1 MSSEETATKRKRDGE
16 DEEGSSGGVGAA
28 GEKEDAKWEY
38 SAPSIPTSH
47 WIDRGFDQQYIAAME
62 LFLKR
67 IKKYT
72 SELRSGT
79 ASDEIILGSGGG
91 GGPVGLHDDAL
102 QPHWREFVNSMQ
114 LYKNPAA
121 SFCIQIKNMQLSSSV
136 MSLLAP
142 ALKDK
147 PIKTFVLSNNEF
159 ENAREGID
167 FAIEIIQS
175 NPGLKQFYWGN
186 NPIHS
191 MNDANHLVEAVISHP
206 RIYCIHLPKCF
217 GENVDV
223 YSILCTLLASGKE
236 FSRIKLKSNDIQTG
250 WGTEIPDFLATNPPL
265 NRLVLTNNHLDDNDA
280 VLIARSLKRN
290 TNLRR
295 LGLGHNGI
303 TDIGRDALSST
314 IFDSTSL
321 NAVEASNHSCS
332 IEGLYFDSI
341 VLNNVGDCKV
351 NRERKIYSLLSTRNR
366 EGTNVQHL
374 DAEFEDLKLVP
385 KVLEAVR
392 HYAVYG
398 SSVDDVHPL
407 SIMYEALRS
416 WKMPTLYE
424 SNGAS

>member
-1 MSSEETATKRKRDGE
+1 MSKEDAKKRKREDGGA
-16 DEEGSSGGVGAA
+16 DDRGSGGVDVEKLMAEMNA
-28 GEKEDAKWEY
+28 RMERAMESRLGELQHELDEVKSRCESLERSVQILAKDVKWEY
-38 SAPSIPTSH
+38 SAPAIPTSH
-47 WIDRGFDQQYIAAME
+47 WIARGFDENYIENIE
-62 LFLKR
+62 LFLNR
-67 IKKYT
+67 IEDYT
-72 SELRSGT
+72 CELRSET
-79 ASDEIILGSGGG
+79 ASDEIILSGGG
-91 GGPVGLHDDAL
+91 VGGPVGLHDDAL

-206 RIYCIHLPKCF
+206 RIYCIHLPNCF

-321 NAVEASNHSCS
+321 NAV
-332 IEGLYFDSI
+332 
-341 VLNNVGDCKV
+341 
-351 NRERKIYSLLSTRNR
+351 
-366 EGTNVQHL
+366 
-374 DAEFEDLKLVP
+374 
-385 KVLEAVR
+385 
-392 HYAVYG
+392 
-398 SSVDDVHPL
+398 
-407 SIMYEALRS
+407 
-416 WKMPTLYE
+416 
-424 SNGAS
+424 